1 MKKYLHVIG
10 IGIQNN
16 LTYRFNY
23 LSRTLFSFIPL
34 FAMIALWQKIGGAQH
49 SGWTLSE
56 TVFYYLLVAVVDVF
70 TAVNEDDWQIAADI
84 REGNISQF
92 LLKPID
98 YLWYRLCLFFSGR
111 VTFVMMAGIPLV
123 IFIFCFR
130 SYFLLPASGTA
141 ALVFPISLVLTALLQ
156 FFISYAM
163 AMLAFWLLEI
173 STLIFI
179 LFAFEYIASGHMFPL
194 GMLPSSLEHSGFSPA
209 LAQGFYHAL
218 MLTPFPY
225 QMYFPVALYMGKISG
240 ADLWSGLLAQFLWV
254 MLAYAFARFMWRR
267 GVRKYS
273 AFGG

>member
-1 MKKYLHVIG
+1 MRKYLHVIG

-23 LSRTLFSFIPL
+23 LTRTLFSFIPL
-34 FAMIALWQKIGGAQH
+34 FAMISLWQKIGVTQN
-49 SGWTLSE
+49 SGWSPKE
-56 TVFYYLLVAVVDVF
+56 IIFYYILVAVIDVF

-84 REGNISQF
+84 REGAISQF

-111 VTFVMMAGIPLV
+111 VAFIAMASIPLA

-130 SYFLLPASGTA
+130 NYFLLPPDLFTFAIFIFSC
-141 ALVFPISLVLTALLQ
+141 FLTALLQ

-179 LFAFEYIASGHMFPL
+179 LFSFEYLASGHLFPL
-194 GMLPSSLEHSGFSPA
+194 TLFPPPLF
-209 LAQGFYHAL
+209 HAL
-218 MLTPFPY
+218 MFTPFPY
-225 QMYFPVALYMGKISG
+225 QMYFPITIYMGKISG
-240 ADLWSGLLAQFLWV
+240 ADLWLGLSMQSGWVLLT
-254 MLAYAFARFMWRR
+254 YALARFMWRR
-267 GVRKYS
+267 GVKKYS

>member
-1 MKKYLHVIG
+1 MKKYLHVVG

-111 VTFVMMAGIPLV
+111 VTFVMMAGIPLA
-123 IFIFCFR
+123 IFIFCYR
-130 SYFLLPASGTA
+130 SYFMPPASTA
-141 ALVFPISLVLTALLQ
+141 AAVIFPISLLLTALLQ

-194 GMLPSSLEHSGFSPA
+194 AFLHDKYPA
-209 LAQGFYHAL
+209 LEHAL

-225 QMYFPVALYMGKISG
+225 QMYFPVAVYMGKISG
-240 ADLWSGLLAQFLWV
+240 ADLWGGLAAQFLWV
-254 MLAYAFARFMWRR
+254 LLAYVFARFMWRR
-267 GVRKYS
+267 GVKKYS